1 MSDEAYEYLQP
12 GFDPKSLTVP
22 RLRSI
27 LVAHDVQYPATAKKP
42 QLIDIFNE
50 GVVPKAKKFLDKQAR
65 AKRSS
70 MGIINMPRGDS
81 YDTASFDDEDVDL
94 APPPRRETR
103 SRSPRKAS
111 ARLRS
116 EDYEDEPALPL
127 SPTKRKVRGASRQL
141 SHPPADLYPT
151 EAEPPR
157 SVRRST
163 RTVTPQVKV
172 EDVEDGFFNLQE
184 TDVNFSAENPFQ
196 SGSSPAPASRPS
208 SSRRRTAGHDTPAT
222 FNDVGVRRRTD
233 GYERPKS
240 AKSNKSVR
248 HEIAYVSELDAG
260 EEFTPEEQIELEMEI
275 AMKGANGLLEQ
286 RRPKPAKKRT
296 GLRTPLMALAVT
308 LLGAYGGWYRQ
319 EKIAVG
325 YCGLGRPATQ
335 VIPPEVSVPD
345 WIVPYIEPQ
354 CERCPQHAYCFE
366 DYTVRC
372 DDNFI
377 LKPHPL
383 SLGGLVP
390 LPPTC
395 EPDGEKVR
403 RIKAVADKAVEE
415 LRERRAQFECGEL
428 VDQTGEQEE
437 SPAIEEE
444 ELKSA
449 ISEKRSKKM
458 NKQEF
463 DDLWAA
469 AIGDIKDREE
479 VEIINITNQIGR
491 AGSRQ
496 ADSAGLPNTYLS
508 STSLARLSI
517 SCAAKRSLRLGLA
530 RYRLPAGSL
539 AALVALYFYLR
550 GRYRSHKAE
559 VSRVPSLVDLV
570 LARLASQK
578 ELGEEE
584 LDDPWLFLPNL
595 RDDVLRSVHSLKSRD
610 RIWSRVRAVVEQNS
624 NVRTSQREGR
634 SGEVGRAWEWI
645 GPLTGDS
652 ARRRKSGR
660 VSFGTG
666 AVTDDDRKD
675 EMSEKSTARST
686 WQESRPI
693 Y

>member
-1 MSDEAYEYLQP
+1 MSDETYDYLQP

-42 QLIDIFNE
+42 QLIEIFND

-70 MGIINMPRGDS
+70 MGIINMPRGES
-81 YDTASFDDEDVDL
+81 FDTGAFDDDEDLDL
-94 APPPRRETR
+94 APPPPRSTR

-116 EDYEDEPALPL
+116 EDYEEEPALPV
-127 SPTKRKVRGASRQL
+127 SPTKRKVRGVSRQL

-163 RTVTPQVKV
+163 RTVTPQVKI
-172 EDVEDGFFNLQE
+172 EDGEDGFFGLQE
-184 TDVNFSAENPFQ
+184 TDVNFSTENPFQ
-196 SGSSPAPASRPS
+196 SGSSPVPASRPS
-208 SSRRRTAGHDTPAT
+208 SSRRRTGGHDSPAAY
-222 FNDVGVRRRTD
+222 NDGSVRRRTD

-240 AKSNKSVR
+240 AKSNKITR
-248 HEIAYVSELDAG
+248 HEIEYVSELDAG
-260 EEFTPEEQIELEMEI
+260 EEFTPEEQIELEMEM
-275 AMKGANGLLEQ
+275 AMKGANGILEQ
-286 RRPKPAKKRT
+286 QRQPQPTKKRGGGFKT
-296 GLRTPLMALAVT
+296 SLLALAVT
-308 LLGAYGGWYRQ
+308 LVGGYGGWYRQ

-335 VIPPEVSVPD
+335 IIPSEVPVPD
-345 WIVPYIEPQ
+345 WIVPYVEPQ
-354 CERCPQHAYCFE
+354 CEPCPPHAKCYE
-366 DYTVRC
+366 DYSVLC
-372 DDNFI
+372 DDDFI
-377 LKPHPL
+377 LTPHPL
-383 SLGGLVP
+383 AVGGLVP

-403 RIKAVADKAVEE
+403 RVKAVADKAVEE

-428 VDQTGEQEE
+428 VDEAGQLEE

-463 DDLWAA
+463 DDLWSA
-469 AIGDIKDREE
+469 AIGEVMDREE
-479 VEIINITNQIGR
+479 VEIVN
-491 AGSRQ
+491 
-496 ADSAGLPNTYLS
+496 
-508 STSLARLSI
+508 SLARLSL

-550 GRYRSHKAE
+550 ARYRSHKAE
-559 VSRVPSLVDLV
+559 VARVPSLVDLV

-584 LDDPWLFLPNL
+584 IDDPWLFLPNL
-595 RDDVLRSVHSLKSRD
+595 RDDVLRSVHSLKNRD

-652 ARRRKSGR
+652 ARRRRSGR
-660 VSFGTG
+660 VSFGPG
-666 AVTDDDRKD
+666 AVKDEDARD
-675 EMSEKSTARST
+675 EMSEKAAAHST